1 VPYILILWLSIIVLV
16 PFDLTT
22 IDSNKETQE
31 ILVKRII
38 NIGISFMS
46 NSGKVRDGA
55 SVMLGK
61 LLTRPDVV
69 KTGET
74 DSILASLAAEYQVN
88 CNETGKLV
96 NCSGILQTLVEIF
109 KTGHRDDLFARVKII
124 FDSVLKQE
132 ITNSFMKKSLVI
144 KKARVNLAQRIGC
157 IFLKP
162 KVAKWRYQRGSR
174 SLAMNLQG

>member
-1 VPYILILWLSIIVLV
+1 M
-16 PFDLTT
+16 
-22 IDSNKETQE
+22 
-31 ILVKRII
+31 KRII

-74 DSILASLAAEYQVN
+74 NSILTSLAAEYVGN

-96 NCSGILQTLVEIF
+96 SCSGILQTLVEIF
-109 KTGHRDDLFARVKII
+109 KTGHRDDLFSRVKII
-124 FDSVLKQE
+124 FDSVLK
-132 ITNSFMKKSLVI
+132 
-144 KKARVNLAQRIGC
+144 
-157 IFLKP
+157 
-162 KVAKWRYQRGSR
+162 
-174 SLAMNLQG
+174 

>member
-1 VPYILILWLSIIVLV
+1 MLV

-31 ILVKRII
+31 VLVKRII
-38 NIGISFMS
+38 NTGISFMS

-74 DSILASLAAEYQVN
+74 DCILNSLASDFVGS

-96 NCSGILQTLVEIF
+96 NCSGII
-109 KTGHRDDLFARVKII
+109 
-124 FDSVLKQE
+124 
-132 ITNSFMKKSLVI
+132 
-144 KKARVNLAQRIGC
+144 
-157 IFLKP
+157 
-162 KVAKWRYQRGSR
+162 
-174 SLAMNLQG
+174 